1 MPLVARLTLDPAL
14 KIATFLLVAITAVVL
29 GRLTWALI
37 EPSSILPAAVAAST
51 EPFPASG
58 GSGSGTQGSFREL
71 AALSI
76 FGASKGNSSA
86 VNAPDTTLSWVLKGV
101 LSDRDPERS
110 SAILSPQGQPEKLYR
125 VGASLPGNVRLEQ
138 VLSDRVILARDGKL
152 ETLRLKR
159 DAAAS
164 ASKKPASRPKPG
176 ATNATLTP
184 DGGVATI
191 DREAWAN
198 DPQRFLEVISASP
211 VMQDGEMYGLEVNP
225 GRQVAEFEA
234 AGLQPGDVILAVE
247 GTPVSEIQD
256 YRDILQELGGSSSVS
271 VSLERDG
278 QPTEITITMD

>member
-14 KIATFLLVAITAVVL
+14 KIATFILVAITAVVL
-29 GRLTWALI
+29 GRLSWALI
-37 EPSSILPAAVAAST
+37 EPSSILPSAQAASAQPLPT
-51 EPFPASG
+51 SSG
-58 GSGSGTQGSFREL
+58 NGSQGGFREL
-71 AALSI
+71 ASLSI
-76 FGASKGNSSA
+76 FGASNNPRSSV

-138 VLSDRVILARDGKL
+138 ILSDRVILARDGKL

-159 DAAAS
+159 DSAATS
-164 ASKKPASRPKPG
+164 SKKAPSRPKPG
-176 ATNATLTP
+176 ASNATLTP

-225 GRQVAEFEA
+225 GRQAAEFEA
-234 AGLQPGDVILAVE
+234 AGLMPGDVILAVE

>member
-14 KIATFLLVAITAVVL
+14 KIATFILIAITAVVL
-29 GRLTWALI
+29 GRLSWALI
-37 EPSSILPAAVAAST
+37 EPSSILPSAEAAATQPLLTSSANGSR
-51 EPFPASG
+51 G
-58 GSGSGTQGSFREL
+58 GFREL

-76 FGASKGNSSA
+76 FGASNNSNYSV

-138 VLSDRVILARDGKL
+138 ILSDRVILARDGKL

-159 DAAAS
+159 ES
-164 ASKKPASRPKPG
+164 ATNGKKAPSRPKPG
-176 ATNATLTP
+176 ASNATLTP

-198 DPQRFLEVISASP
+198 DPQRFLEVISANP

-225 GRQVAEFEA
+225 GRQAGEFEA
-234 AGLQPGDVILAVE
+234 AGLMPGDVILAVE